1 MQESFHEPAFFR
13 WRRAFPWLHLLR
25 IPGIAFR
32 TQILLVGFLTAF
44 FYLVCGLVARTLTDQ
59 TTRAVEPGVISE
71 TGLLSARQNLF
82 HDAADLAEQAVAP
95 NIVMFNLTDRL
106 KSLEFSP
113 LILADLLYWFN
124 FLFFGIII
132 CRMACAEFTQ
142 GKGVCLERASV
153 FALKKLPAVLT
164 GILFP
169 LFLAALVFLFVFGIL
184 AIGKIPVIGL
194 WVGGILYGATIP
206 LLFFAAVLM
215 IGLGIGWPM
224 ILSVIACENSDSFDA
239 FSRTFDYLRSRL
251 PVILAAFAITMA
263 VGILIVGCAEE
274 VSRLAIQQI
283 DILQNRMD
291 SLLTEQQAR
300 QPDRFRHLWLTL
312 WSNLLH
318 GYLVAY
324 YWCTVCGIYIL
335 TRQSVD
341 QTPVDEFQQEPGL
354 EQATDIQQ
362 TENEENGTGA

>member
-32 TQILLVGFLTAF
+32 TQILLIGFLTAF
-44 FYLVCGLVARTLTDQ
+44 FYLVCGLVARTLTHQ

-71 TGLLSARQNLF
+71 TGLVSPRPNLF
-82 HDAADLAEQAVAP
+82 HYAIDLSEQAVAP
-95 NIVMFNLTDRL
+95 NTVMFSLTDRF
-106 KSLEFSP
+106 KSLDFSP
-113 LILADLLYWFN
+113 PILADLLYWFN

-132 CRMACAEFTQ
+132 CRMACAEFTK
-142 GKGVCLERASV
+142 GKGICLERSSV

-169 LFLAALVFLFVFGIL
+169 VFLVALIYLFAFGIM
-184 AIGKIPVIGL
+184 AIGKIPVVGL
-194 WVGGILYGATIP
+194 WVGGILSGATIP
-206 LLFFAAVLM
+206 LLFLASVLL

-239 FSRTFDYLRSRL
+239 FSRTFDYFRSRL

-263 VGILIVGCAEE
+263 MGILIVGCAEE
-274 VSRLAIQQI
+274 ISRIAIQQI

-291 SLLTEQQAR
+291 SLLTEKQAQQS
-300 QPDRFRHLWLTL
+300 DRFRHLWLTL
-312 WSNLLH
+312 WGSLLH
-318 GYLVAY
+318 GYLIAY

-341 QTPVDEFQQEPGL
+341 QTPVDEFQQETGL
-354 EQATDIQQ
+354 EQA
-362 TENEENGTGA
+362 ENGTGD